1 VTLSPHRRVPLVL
14 NGALVMQMVE
24 HALRDHPVE
33 ACGMLVGPKGAKP
46 VECWPMA
53 NVHPERLT
61 YARFAF
67 DPDDQLQAWAKL
79 DQLGWDPLVIYH
91 SHTGSAAVPSRYDHA
106 HSFEPGAVY
115 VIIST
120 RDEEPV
126 IRAWRRVGA
135 GLVEVGIAVSD

>member
-1 VTLSPHRRVPLVL
+1 VTLSPYRRVPLAL

-33 ACGMLVGPKGAKP
+33 ACGMLVGPRGGKP
-46 VECWPMA
+46 QECWPMA

-67 DPDDQLQAWAKL
+67 DPDAQLQAWAKM
-79 DQLGWDPLVIYH
+79 DRLGWDPLVIYH
-91 SHTGSAAVPSRYDHA
+91 SHTHSPAVPSRYDHA
-106 HSFEPGAVY
+106 HSFEPDAVY

-120 RDEEPV
+120 RDAEPV
-126 IRAWRRVGA
+126 IRAWRRVGP
-135 GLVEVGIAVSD
+135 GLAEVGIAVSD